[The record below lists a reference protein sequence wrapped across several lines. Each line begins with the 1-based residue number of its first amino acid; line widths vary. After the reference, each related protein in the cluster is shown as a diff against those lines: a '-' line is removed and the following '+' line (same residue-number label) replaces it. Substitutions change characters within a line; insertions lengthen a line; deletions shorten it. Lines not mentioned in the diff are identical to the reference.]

1 MMKKRMKNKIKKNRS
16 KKSTNRERKSREKR
30 VRNVMDSMLLDETVS
45 DGWIE
50 PRAGTE
56 WRGGWAHRRT
66 NGLRPAI
73 DKWVTATLWSRVPID
88 GWCAARQAHNSSQSW
103 TTHRERE
110 RERVAHPT
118 RPLFCPSLDKKKNKK
133 ERTGLDLTNDYNDN
147 KAELKKRQQ
156 KNKRHTNHQI
166 ANETKN
172 KKKKKRV
179 SSNRE

>member
-1 MMKKRMKNKIKKNRS
+1 MMKKRMKNEIKKNRS
-16 KKSTNRERKSREKR
+16 KKSTNRERERERKSREKR

-103 TTHRERE
+103 TTHTERE
-110 RERVAHPT
+110 RTGRPPHPSALLPVARQKGKT
-118 RPLFCPSLDKKKNKK
+118 KKK
-133 ERTGLDLTNDYNDN
+133 EPDSISLTTTTITKLSWKRDN
-147 KAELKKRQQ
+147 RK
-156 KNKRHTNHQI
+156 
-166 ANETKN
+166 TKDTQTT
-172 KKKKKRV
+172 K
-179 SSNRE
+179 